1 MNVGRAN
8 RTEIDIET
16 LLLWAFRDELSK
28 RQTSATEG
36 LWDHI
41 AELGQRGGIE
51 IDRGHGG
58 AQRYAYIG
66 LPDPDAYL
74 IEKAV
79 AGLEDLVID
88 WPQSFDAIAGD
99 LSGLISVN
107 DMARRESAPRTPKA
121 GWGPAGAKALNAWF
135 GDGAAKPVRD
145 RPRDVLM
152 VAGLRTG
159 ALVTMHAMKGTR
171 PDWIED
177 SPHPLPTP
185 AVKGPNAMVLG
196 KCEGKNRYS
205 LGASCPLVWSPSPL
219 SIISSRAEYVAWH
232 HGLTTLA
239 RTLQTEKFTALPPK
253 TSRLPWLERSEP
265 MAGVIPVMP
274 STVNRV
280 SDWGTLPL
288 TPARGRKGPPLR
300 TVKAGPVSYP
310 LREACS

>member
-1 MNVGRAN
+1 MNVGRVN

-28 RQTSATEG
+28 RQTSAAEG

-41 AELGQRGGIE
+41 GELGQRGGME
-51 IDRGHGG
+51 IDRSHGG

-66 LPDPDAYL
+66 LPDPDALL

-79 AGLEDLVID
+79 ASLEDLVID

-99 LSGLISVN
+99 LAGLVSVN
-107 DMARRESAPRTPKA
+107 DMARQESALRAPKA
-121 GWGPAGAKALNAWF
+121 GWGPAGRKALNAWY
-135 GDGAAKPVRD
+135 GADGARPARD

-152 VAGLRTG
+152 VGGLRTA
-159 ALVTMHAMKGTR
+159 ALVTMHAVKGTQ
-171 PDWIED
+171 PDWVEK
-177 SPHPLPTP
+177 SPRPIPTP
-185 AVKGPNAMVLG
+185 AKKGTNAAILG
-196 KCEGKNRYS
+196 ECRGRNLYS
-205 LGASCPLVWSPSPL
+205 LGACCPLIWEPSPL

-253 TSRLPWLERSEP
+253 ISRTPWLDIGEP
-265 MAGVIPVMP
+265 IAGLKPVMP
-274 STVNRV
+274 APGNRV

-288 TPARGRKGPPLR
+288 TPLRDRKGPPLR
-300 TVKAGPVSYP
+300 VPRAGPVRYP

>member
-1 MNVGRAN
+1 MRAK
-8 RTEIDIET
+8 TEIDIET

-28 RQTSATEG
+28 RQTSAAEG

-41 AELGQRGGIE
+41 GELGQRGGVE
-51 IDRGHGG
+51 IDRGHGS

-66 LPDPDAYL
+66 LPDPDALL

-99 LSGLISVN
+99 LAGLITVN
-107 DMARRESAPRTPKA
+107 DMARRGTAPRAPKA
-121 GWGPAGAKALNAWF
+121 GWGAAGAKALNAWF
-135 GDGAAKPVRD
+135 GAEGARPARD

-152 VAGLRTG
+152 VAGLRTS

-196 KCEGKNRYS
+196 ECEGKNRYS
-205 LGASCPLVWSPSPL
+205 LGASCPLIWSPSPL
-219 SIISSRAEYVAWH
+219 SIISTRAEYVAWH
-232 HGLTTLA
+232 HGLATLA
-239 RTLQTEKFTALPPK
+239 RTLQTEKFNPLPPK
-253 TSRLPWLERSEP
+253 VSRTPWLDAPVE
-265 MAGVIPVMP
+265 AGHDVKSVMP
-274 STVNRV
+274 TPSNRV
-280 SDWGTLPL
+280 AGWGTLPL
-288 TPARGRKGPPLR
+288 TPSRGRKGPPLR
-300 TVKAGPVSYP
+300 TPKFGPVSYP

>member
-1 MNVGRAN
+1 MGRVN

-28 RQTSATEG
+28 RQTSSAEG

-41 AELGQRGGIE
+41 GELGQRGGME
-51 IDRGHGG
+51 IDRGHGS

-66 LPDPDAYL
+66 LPDPDALL

-99 LSGLISVN
+99 LAGLITVN
-107 DMARRESAPRTPKA
+107 DMARRETAPRTPKA
-121 GWGPAGAKALNAWF
+121 GWGAAGTKALNAWW
-135 GDGAAKPVRD
+135 GPEGGMLARD

-152 VAGLRTG
+152 VGGLRTA
-159 ALVTMHAMKGTR
+159 ALVTMHAVKGTR
-171 PDWIED
+171 PDWVEE
-177 SPHPLPTP
+177 SPQPIPTP
-185 AVKGPNAMVLG
+185 AKKGTNAAILG
-196 KCEGKNRYS
+196 ECRGRNLYS
-205 LGASCPLVWSPSPL
+205 LGACCPLIWEPSPL

-239 RTLQTEKFTALPPK
+239 STLQTEKFTALPPK
-253 TSRLPWLERSEP
+253 ASRLPWLEI
-265 MAGVIPVMP
+265 AGPITGLKPVMP
-274 STVNRV
+274 APGNRA

-288 TPARGRKGPPLR
+288 APHRGRKGPPLR
-300 TVKAGPVSYP
+300 TQRAGPVTYP

>member
-1 MNVGRAN
+1 MGRVN

-51 IDRGHGG
+51 VDRGHGDG

-66 LPDPDAYL
+66 LPDPDALL

-99 LSGLISVN
+99 LAGLITVN
-107 DMARRESAPRTPKA
+107 DMARRESAPRAPKA
-121 GWGPAGAKALNAWF
+121 GWGAAGANAVKAFF
-135 GDGAAKPVRD
+135 GEAPRQTRD

-152 VAGLRTG
+152 VAGLRTA
-159 ALVTMHAMKGTR
+159 ALVTMHAVKGTQ
-171 PDWIED
+171 PDWNEQPPKP
-177 SPHPLPTP
+177 SAVP
-185 AVKGPNAMVLG
+185 ALKGTNAMIIGECRGRNL
-196 KCEGKNRYS
+196 YS
-205 LGASCPLVWSPSPL
+205 AGSCCPLQWLPSPL
-219 SIISSRAEYVAWH
+219 SIVSSRAEYVAWH

-253 TSRLPWLERSEP
+253 ASRLPWLERSEP

-288 TPARGRKGPPLR
+288 TPSRGRKGPPLR